1 MPLRIERAPLE
12 QLLELLPQLL
22 SSLSLGRAQIA
33 LEQIRSTLQH
43 RPHDEILCLVA
54 TDGATH
60 QPLAAVIAI
69 VQPAVAPHP
78 HSDMAT
84 LIHADFL
91 SPSRVLPQ
99 DPSSQPA
106 VDDAIA
112 PVDQQADH
120 ASLIQQLQIDLMQRL
135 EERGVRFVQ
144 WALDPQAESSST
156 RWCSGFG
163 FDQIATLDYLSGEK
177 NAGLQNG
184 DQNPNTLH
192 FRPLLW
198 DPPSEFDSFAQLVES
213 TYDDTLDCPRLG
225 EFRTASETLRGYQA
239 GPAFAPTLWFRIT
252 DSVDESSLPIGC
264 LILAK
269 HENSPNPNN
278 PDPEPAAEASGT
290 EPVLEIVYMGIVPEA
305 RGRGYGK
312 CLVDGAFAAV
322 ADAGGTKLILGVDRA
337 NTPARTIYDRMGLR
351 PMLSETIWVR
361 KLNPAKQGL

>member
-144 WALDPQAESSST
+144 WALDPQAESS
-156 RWCSGFG
+156 
-163 FDQIATLDYLSGEK
+163 
-177 NAGLQNG
+177 
-184 DQNPNTLH
+184 
-192 FRPLLW
+192 
-198 DPPSEFDSFAQLVES
+198 
-213 TYDDTLDCPRLG
+213 
-225 EFRTASETLRGYQA
+225 
-239 GPAFAPTLWFRIT
+239 
-252 DSVDESSLPIGC
+252 
-264 LILAK
+264 
-269 HENSPNPNN
+269 
-278 PDPEPAAEASGT
+278 
-290 EPVLEIVYMGIVPEA
+290 
-305 RGRGYGK
+305 
-312 CLVDGAFAAV
+312 
-322 ADAGGTKLILGVDRA
+322 
-337 NTPARTIYDRMGLR
+337 
-351 PMLSETIWVR
+351 
-361 KLNPAKQGL
+361 